1 MKAPGLFYSKK
12 QAFTRIFGDK
22 HSVEWEMRDE
32 IENCI
37 KQ

>member
-12 QAFTRIFGDK
+12 QALSCVFGEK
-22 HSVEWEMRDE
+22 HSAEWEMRDG

-37 KQ
+37 K